1 MLKTYVC
8 NNGLR
13 IVSEHIPY
21 FRSVAVGVFVKAGS
35 RDESLE
41 ENGLTHFIEH
51 MLFKG
56 TEQRSAKEIAKEF
69 DRIGGDMNAYTS
81 KEYTCYYAKVMDH
94 HAEHAVEILADMFFH
109 SKMDETEIEKERQVV
124 LEEISMTEDMPDD
137 DVHEQLWRVMYPYHS
152 MGAPILGTNTTLQ
165 SFTKEKIVEF
175 MDRHYTPQNTVISV
189 AGNITPE
196 LIGLIEKLFGS
207 FQRNQIQLLQPK
219 PDFSSGYS
227 YKNKE
232 TEQGHICL
240 GYPGLA
246 IQDPRIYDFVVLN
259 NILGGSMSSRMF
271 QEIREERGLAY
282 SIYSYHSAYSDHGT
296 IAIYGGTANN
306 QLQELQDVILDLAGD
321 IQKNG
326 VTDEEVA
333 DSKEQLK
340 GSMMLGLES
349 TSARMNRNGKSE
361 LLLRQHQS
369 FDEILQRIDAI
380 TVDSTQSLAKLFEA
394 EPAVSIIRSKEASL
408 V

>member
-137 DVHEQLWRVMYPYHS
+137 DVHEQLWRVMYPHHS

>member
-1 MLKTYVC
+1 MPNTHVC
-8 NNGLR
+8 SNGLR

-21 FRSVAVGVFVKAGS
+21 FRSVAVGVFVKVGS
-35 RDESLE
+35 RDESPK

-94 HAEHAVEILADMFFH
+94 HAGHAVEILADMFFH

-137 DVHEQLWRVMYPYHS
+137 DVHEQLWRVMYPHHS
-152 MGAPILGTNTTLQ
+152 MGAPILGTNSTLQ
-165 SFTKEKIVEF
+165 SFTKEKIFEF
-175 MDRHYTPQNTVISV
+175 MARHYTPQNTVISV
-189 AGNITPE
+189 AGNITQE
-196 LIGLIEKLFGS
+196 LIKLIEKLFGS

-232 TEQGHICL
+232 TEQGHLCL

-282 SIYSYHSAYSDHGT
+282 SIYSYDSAYSDHGT

-306 QLQELQDVILDLAGD
+306 QLQGLQDVILELVGD
-321 IQKNG
+321 IQKTG
-326 VTDEEVA
+326 VTAEEVA

-361 LLLRQHQS
+361 LLLRKHQS
-369 FDEILQRIDAI
+369 IDEILRRIDAI
-380 TVDSTQSLAKLFEA
+380 SVDSTQSLAKIFEA